1 MAAVRR
7 VGLDPYLGFFHT
19 VQYGRPSLAL
29 DVMEEF
35 RPVAVDALL
44 VTMINLGKIKERD
57 FRSGGPVERPVSL
70 QEEALKRV
78 IGEYETQM
86 AQEVEYPH
94 TQERTTLRRCVELQV
109 RQIARVLRGEQREYQ
124 PFLSEG
130 QA

>member
-1 MAAVRR
+1 MVQCNESGGRSFVCVLRVCRPAA
-7 VGLDPYLGFFHT
+7 
-19 VQYGRPSLAL
+19 
-29 DVMEEF
+29 
-35 RPVAVDALL
+35 
-44 VTMINLGKIKERD
+44 
-57 FRSGGPVERPVSL
+57 GGPVERPVSL

-78 IGEYETQM
+78 IADYETQM